1 MGIAG
6 ADRKVLPT
14 AEEMTELFAGLDE
27 RIINTLLSAASL
39 RRMKKGETFIRQG
52 ELPER
57 FCALLDGVMRG
68 VVFDRSGRD
77 ITNCL
82 ICRRG
87 DFVLGAND
95 PMQPSLMSIEALT
108 DVQLLEL
115 PLRLM
120 TEMIGS
126 EPQMAAYRARAME
139 AAMVRE
145 WNIKMMLY
153 SNSAMERYQWFLENY
168 PGLID
173 TISNKYI
180 ASFLGI
186 SPVTLSRMRSKLRD
200 DKSCGGGSFL
210 VTPTIC
216 QIAIYPDAGNEPEE

>member
-6 ADRKVLPT
+6 ADRKALPT
-14 AEEMTELFAGLDE
+14 AEEMTELFTGLDE
-27 RIINTLLSAASL
+27 RIINTFLGSASL
-39 RRMKKGETFIRQG
+39 RRMKKGETFIWQG

-120 TEMIGS
+120 TEMIES

-186 SPVTLSRMRSKLRD
+186 SPVTLRRMRSKLRD
-200 DKSCGGGSFL
+200 DK
-210 VTPTIC
+210 
-216 QIAIYPDAGNEPEE
+216 

>member
-6 ADRKVLPT
+6 ADRKALPT
-14 AEEMTELFAGLDE
+14 AEEMTELFTGLDE
-27 RIINTLLSAASL
+27 RIINTFLGSASL

-120 TEMIGS
+120 TEMIES

-200 DKSCGGGSFL
+200 DKSCGGGHFW
-210 VTPTIC
+210 
-216 QIAIYPDAGNEPEE
+216 